1 MPKRED
7 IKKILVIGSGPI
19 VIGQAAEFDYAGTQA
34 CQSLREEGYEVI
46 LINSNPATIMT
57 DSVVADR
64 VYIEPISLDFAKR
77 VIYKERPDA
86 ILGSLGGQTGLNLVV
101 ELAEDGILDEY
112 GVEVLGT
119 DLHAINKA
127 EDRELFRSLMNEINE
142 PVPESTIVHTVE
154 EAVEF
159 ASGLGY
165 PVVVRPAYTLGGTGG
180 GFADNET
187 ELRSICEAGLKI
199 SPVHQCLIERSIA
212 GFKEIEYEVMR
223 DSNNNAIVVC
233 NMENVDPVGIHTGD
247 SIVVAPVQTLTDH
260 ENQMLRTASLKI
272 IRALEICGGCNVQ
285 LALDPKSFKYYV
297 IEVNPRVSRSSALA
311 SKATGY
317 PIARISAKLAVGL
330 TLDEILNPIT
340 KTSYACFEPS
350 IDYVVSKFARFP
362 FDKFPKADRH
372 LGTQMKATG
381 EVMSIGRTLE
391 ESMLKGIRSLE
402 MKVDHLYMKDL
413 DGLSQEELLEIIDR
427 QDDVRIFAIAQYF
440 RNGGEVE
447 TIAQRTKMDPFF
459 LWHIQH
465 IIDLEDEMMKNP
477 MDASVLRELKKNGFS
492 DSYIARSWNIP
503 ETELYEFRKANGI
516 IPVYKMVDTCAG
528 EFTSATPYFYS
539 SYEQENESIPSD
551 REKIV
556 VLGSGPIRIGQGVE
570 FDYATVHCVETLRD
584 MGYEAIIINNNPET
598 VSTDFTIS
606 DKLYF
611 EPLTTE
617 DVMAVIDLEKPLGTI
632 VQFGGQ
638 TAINLAESLVE
649 RGVKILGTSLDSIDK
664 AEDRHEFEAMLH
676 KLDIPQP
683 TGETAVTVEEA
694 LVIANKIGYPV
705 LVRPSYV
712 LGGRAMQIVHDDEE
726 LKTYMAGAVK
736 EISHDAPVLVDKYVV
751 GKELEIDAIA
761 DGREVYIPGVM
772 EHIERAGVHSGDSI
786 SVYPAQTIS
795 QEVKDTIID
804 YARRI
809 GEGFEFVGLYNI
821 QFIVD
826 HNDKVYVLEVNPRSS
841 RTVPFLSKVTGVP
854 MSYIA
859 TQAVLGK
866 SLREQGYE
874 PGYHKEDEHRV
885 FVKAPVFSFA
895 KLRSVDTVLGPE
907 MKSTGEAM
915 GSDINLEKALYKAL
929 TASGIKVS
937 VHGNVLL
944 TIADQDKEDILPMAK
959 RFAEI
964 GYGIYATRGTAKFL
978 RENGLFV
985 HDAAK
990 IEEESDAATVVDIIR
1005 NGEVN
1010 FVINTMSRNDRKNE
1024 DDGFIIRR
1032 VAAENNI
1039 SCMTAL
1045 DTADAL
1051 LKVLESLSFSMIS
1064 MNEMGK

>member
-1 MPKRED
+1 MPRRED

-64 VYIEPISLDFAKR
+64 VYIEPITLDFAKR

-86 ILGSLGGQTGLNLVV
+86 VLGSLGGQTGLNLVV

-127 EDRELFRSLMNEINE
+127 EDRELFRSLMNEIGE

-154 EAVEF
+154 EAVDF
-159 ASGLGY
+159 CNVLGY

-180 GFADNET
+180 GFADNEE
-187 ELRSICEAGLKI
+187 ELRTIAEAGLKI
-199 SPVHQCLIERSIA
+199 SPVHQCLIEQSIA
-212 GFKEIEYEVMR
+212 GYKEIEYEVMR

-247 SIVVAPVQTLTDH
+247 SVVVAPVQTLTDQ

-285 LALDPKSFKYYV
+285 LALDPNSFKYYV

-340 KTSYACFEPS
+340 KSSYACFEPS

-362 FDKFPKADRH
+362 FDKFPNADRH

-381 EVMSIGRTLE
+381 EVMSIGRTFE
-391 ESMLKGIRSLE
+391 ESFLKGIRSLE
-402 MKVDHLYMKDL
+402 MKVDHLELDKLKDM
-413 DGLSQEELLEIIDR
+413 SQEDLKALIEK
-427 QDDVRIFAIAQYF
+427 QDDHRLFAIAQWLRDGYSLE
-440 RNGGEVE
+440 EVY
-447 TIAQRTKMDPFF
+447 QMTKIDRFF
-459 LWHIQH
+459 LYHIQR
-465 IIDLEDEMMKNP
+465 IIDLEKLAAENP
-477 MDASVLRELKKNGFS
+477 RNPEVLRDLKENGFS
-492 DSYIARSWNIP
+492 DSWIGRTWGMSAKEVYDLRHELNIV
-503 ETELYEFRKANGI
+503 
-516 IPVYKMVDTCAG
+516 PVYKMVDTCAG

-551 REKIV
+551 NRKIV

-584 MGYEAIIINNNPET
+584 AGYEAIIINNNPET

-617 DVMAVIDLEKPLGTI
+617 DVMHVIDLEKPLGVI

-638 TAINLAESLVE
+638 TAINLADSLVE
-649 RGVKILGTSLDSIDK
+649 HGVKILGTSLESIDK
-664 AEDRHEFEAMLH
+664 AEDRHEFEAMLK
-676 KLDIPQP
+676 KLGIPQP
-683 TGETAVTVEEA
+683 QGETAVTVDEA
-694 LVIANKIGYPV
+694 LDIATRIGYPV

-712 LGGRAMQIVHDDEE
+712 LGGRAMEIVYNDDE
-726 LKTYMAGAVK
+726 LRKYMANAVL
-736 EISHDAPVLVDKYVV
+736 EISHDAPILVDKYIL

-761 DGREVYIPGVM
+761 DGNEVYIPGIM

-786 SVYPAQTIS
+786 SVYPPQTINE
-795 QEVKDTIID
+795 EVKNTIIS
-804 YARRI
+804 YAKRI
-809 GEGFEFVGLYNI
+809 GSGFQFVGLYNI

-826 HNDKVYVLEVNPRSS
+826 KENNVYVLEVNPRSS
-841 RTVPFLSKVTGVP
+841 RTVPFLSKITGVP

-866 SLREQGYE
+866 SLRDQGIM
-874 PGYHKEDEHRV
+874 PGYHPEDPNRV

-907 MKSTGEAM
+907 MKSTGEAL
-915 GSDINLEKALYKAL
+915 GSDTSLEKALYKAL
-929 TASGIKVS
+929 VAAGTKVP

-944 TIADQDKEDILPMAK
+944 TIADKDKQDVLSMAK
-959 RFAEI
+959 RFADI
-964 GYGIYATRGTAKFL
+964 GYGLYATKGTAAFL

-985 HDAAK
+985 HEASK
-990 IEEESDAATVVDIIR
+990 IEENKEDCVTDIIR
-1005 NGEVN
+1005 NGRVN
-1010 FVINTMSRNDRKNE
+1010 FVINTMSRTSKKNQ

-1032 VAAENNI
+1032 VSAENNI
-1039 SCMTAL
+1039 SCMTSL
-1045 DTADAL
+1045 DTANAL
-1051 LKVLESLSFSMIS
+1051 LKVLESLSFSMMS